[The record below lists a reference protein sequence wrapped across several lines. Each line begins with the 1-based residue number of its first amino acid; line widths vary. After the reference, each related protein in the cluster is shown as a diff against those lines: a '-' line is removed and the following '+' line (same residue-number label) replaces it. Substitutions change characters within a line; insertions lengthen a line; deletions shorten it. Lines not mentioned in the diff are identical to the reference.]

1 MSLPAVTITGNLTAD
16 PELKF
21 TNNGIAF
28 ATFTVA
34 ASDRKKDDSGKWVD
48 GDTTFLRVS
57 VWRQTAENVAEA
69 LRKGSPVIV
78 VGKLKQRE
86 GEDRTG
92 IKRTYFDLDAET
104 VGLDLRRAIG
114 AHEGSAK
121 KDDPW
126 SADSV
131 PF

>member
-1 MSLPAVTITGNLTAD
+1 MALPTVTISGNLTAD

-21 TNNGIAF
+21 TSNGIARCSF
-28 ATFTVA
+28 SVA
-34 ASDRKKDDSGKWVD
+34 ASDRKKDDNGKWVD

-57 VWRQTAENVAEA
+57 VWRQLAENCAES
-69 LRKGSPVIV
+69 LSKGTPVIV

-86 GEDRTG
+86 AEDRTG
-92 IKRTYFDLDAET
+92 IKRTYFDLDADT
-104 VGLDLRRAIG
+104 VGLDLRRSQGTHTA
-114 AHEGSAK
+114 SAS

-126 SADSV
+126 SLSDV

>member
-1 MSLPAVTITGNLTAD
+1 MTLPNVTITGNLTAD

-21 TNNGIAF
+21 INNGTAL

-34 ASDRKKDDSGKWVD
+34 ASDRKKDDSGKWID
-48 GDTTFLRVS
+48 GETTFLRVT
-57 VWRQTAENVAEA
+57 VWRQTAENVAET

-78 VGKLKQRE
+78 VGKLKQRD

-104 VGLDLRRAIG
+104 VGLDLRRSIG
-114 AHEGSAK
+114 THEGSAK

>member
-21 TNNGIAF
+21 TNSGVARVS
-28 ATFTVA
+28 FTVA
-34 ASDRKKDDSGKWVD
+34 ASERKKNDNGQWED
-48 GDTTFLRVS
+48 GDTTFLRVTA
-57 VWRQTAENVAEA
+57 WRQVAENCAET
-69 LRKGSPVIV
+69 LTKGSPVVV
-78 VGKLKQRE
+78 VGRLRSRKV
-86 GEDRTG
+86 ED
-92 IKRTYFDLDAET
+92 KTYFDLDADT

-114 AHEGSAK
+114 AHEGSSK